1 VAGFDWFAIVL
12 KKEKNYQ
19 QYFACLDDESLEF
32 IELSQE
38 KLSISEQEL
47 SVARAQYTQIILKTI
62 STLSPA
68 CQDVFLLVQFY
79 GMTQVDVAQQLGI
92 SRTMVIKHFSRALQ
106 HFTQIFDDEHKLDVL
121 EK

>member
-1 VAGFDWFAIVL
+1 
-12 KKEKNYQ
+12 
-19 QYFACLDDESLEF
+19 
-32 IELSQE
+32 
-38 KLSISEQEL
+38 
-47 SVARAQYTQIILKTI
+47 
-62 STLSPA
+62 
-68 CQDVFLLVQFY
+68 VQFY